1 MNAMTPSSALD
12 RYRAFLLDIDGV
24 LVRGGEPISGAAE
37 AVEALQVRGQ
47 VLLLSNNSSRSR
59 AGVAKRLGD
68 LGFAFKPEAIVPSSY
83 VVARYLLETEGPT
96 AVWTIGEEGLRAE
109 LELAGHR
116 IVSPG
121 EAEWLVVGICWGF
134 NYAMLAEALS
144 FLEGGGRY
152 IATNTDA
159 TFPTPEGPKP
169 GAGAVVGAIQGMGF
183 QPHAVIGKPSPIA
196 YRIALEQVDAPMEAV
211 LMIGDR
217 LETDILGARDSGIDS
232 VLVLSGISSREDIER
247 QGIRP
252 TWLAEDLAALARG
265 KLHKP

>member
-1 MNAMTPSSALD
+1 MTRSDVLE

-24 LVRGGEPISGAAE
+24 LVRGGEPIPGAAE
-37 AVEALQVRGQ
+37 AVEALRERGQ

-59 AGVAKRLGD
+59 VGVAERLGN

-83 VVARYLLETEGPT
+83 VVARWLLESEGTSP
-96 AVWTIGEEGLRAE
+96 VWTIGEDGLRAE

-116 IVSPG
+116 IVSPDK
-121 EAEWLVVGICWGF
+121 AEWLVIGICWDF
-134 NYAMLAEALS
+134 NYAMLAEALA
-144 FLEGGGRY
+144 FLLNGGRY

-159 TFPTPEGPKP
+159 TFPTPEGPRP

-196 YRIALEQVDAPMEAV
+196 YRVALEQVDAPKEAV

-232 VLVLSGISSREDIER
+232 ALVLTGISTREDIER
-247 QGIRP
+247 QGIHP
-252 TWLAEDLAALARG
+252 TWIAEDLSALARSD
-265 KLHKP
+265 LQEP

>member
-1 MNAMTPSSALD
+1 MTQSDVLN

-37 AVEALQVRGQ
+37 AVEALQARGQ
-47 VLLLSNNSSRSR
+47 CLLLSNNSSRSR
-59 AGVAKRLGD
+59 VGVAERLEG
-68 LGFAFKPEAIVPSSY
+68 LGFTFEPEAIVPSSY
-83 VVARYLLETEGPT
+83 VVARWLLETEGTSP
-96 AVWTIGEEGLRAE
+96 VWTIGEDGLRVE

-116 IVSPG
+116 IVSPD
-121 EAEWLVVGICWGF
+121 EAEWLVIGICWDF
-134 NYAMLAEALS
+134 NYAMLAEALA
-144 FLEGGGRY
+144 FLLNGGRY

-196 YRIALEQVDAPMEAV
+196 YRIALEQINAAKEAV
-211 LMIGDR
+211 LTIGDR

-232 VLVLSGISSREDIER
+232 ALVLTGISSKEDVER
-247 QGIRP
+247 QGIHP
-252 TWLAEDLAALARG
+252 TWIAEDLLALARG
-265 KLHKP
+265 ELHRP

>member
-1 MNAMTPSSALD
+1 MILSDLLD
-12 RYRAFLLDIDGV
+12 RYRVFLIDIDGV
-24 LVRGGEPISGAAE
+24 LVRGGEPIPGALE
-37 AVEALQVRGQ
+37 AVEALQARGQ

-59 AGVAKRLGD
+59 AGVAERLGN

-83 VVARYLLETEGPT
+83 VVARWLLETEGTSP
-96 AVWTIGEEGLRAE
+96 VWTIGEDGLRVE

-116 IVSPG
+116 IVSPN
-121 EAEWLVVGICWGF
+121 EAEWLVIGICWDF
-134 NYAMLAEALS
+134 NYAMLAEALP
-144 FLEGGGRY
+144 FFVNGGRY

-183 QPHAVIGKPSPIA
+183 QPHTVIGKPSPIA
-196 YRIALEQVDAPMEAV
+196 YRIALEHIKANNDAV

-232 VLVLSGISSREDIER
+232 ALVLTGISSKEDVER
-247 QGIRP
+247 QGIHP
-252 TWLAEDLAALARG
+252 TWIAEDLLALARG
-265 KLHKP
+265 ELHKP

>member
-1 MNAMTPSSALD
+1 M
-12 RYRAFLLDIDGV
+12 
-24 LVRGGEPISGAAE
+24 
-37 AVEALQVRGQ
+37 
-47 VLLLSNNSSRSR
+47 
-59 AGVAKRLGD
+59 
-68 LGFAFKPEAIVPSSY
+68 
-83 VVARYLLETEGPT
+83 
-96 AVWTIGEEGLRAE
+96 WTIGEDGLRVE

-116 IVSPG
+116 IVSPDK
-121 EAEWLVVGICWGF
+121 AEWLVIGICWDF
-134 NYAMLAEALS
+134 NYAMLAEALA
-144 FLEGGGRY
+144 FLLNGGRY

-232 VLVLSGISSREDIER
+232 VLVLSGISSIEDIER

-252 TWLAEDLAALARG
+252 TWLAGDLAALARG
-265 KLHKP
+265 ELHKP